1 MSTTPAARRRVITRQ
16 VVEWAAWDW
25 GSAAFNAVATTFVF
39 TTYLTSDGVFTDSGT
54 ASTWL
59 SNGMTIA
66 GLFIALLAPITGQRA
81 DRRGRGG
88 VWLGWFT
95 GLVVACMLAMYFV
108 HPASVL
114 GPKGALMLGIA
125 LLGLGNVFFEFAS
138 VNYNAML
145 NHLGE
150 KEDRG
155 KISGFGWAAGY
166 IGGIVLLLILYVGLI
181 GVNVLGVPA
190 DEHLNIRISMVI
202 AALWLGGF
210 AIPVLKNPP
219 LPQKV
224 STADDHETILDSYK
238 LLWRTVVTLKR
249 EAPHTLFFLI
259 ASAVFRDG
267 LAGVFTFGAVLAKT
281 AFGFSAS
288 DVMIFAIAA
297 NIVAGLATVAFGWV
311 DDKIGPKNVIML
323 SLTAMVVA
331 GFGVFF
337 LHAHGPIVFWSLGLV
352 LCVFVGPTQ
361 SASRSFLS
369 RIIPA
374 GREGEVFGLYATT
387 GRAVSFMAPAM
398 YGLFLM
404 IGKRMTPAGADY
416 TYWGIL
422 GIMLILGVG
431 LALTAPVKAERATL
445 DHMAD

>member
-1 MSTTPAARRRVITRQ
+1 
-16 VVEWAAWDW
+16 
-25 GSAAFNAVATTFVF
+25 
-39 TTYLTSDGVFTDSGT
+39 
-54 ASTWL
+54 
-59 SNGMTIA
+59 
-66 GLFIALLAPITGQRA
+66 
-81 DRRGRGG
+81 
-88 VWLGWFT
+88 
-95 GLVVACMLAMYFV
+95 MLAMYFV
-108 HPASVL
+108 HPESVL

-155 KISGFGWAAGY
+155 KISGFGWASGY

-181 GVNVLGVPA
+181 GTNLLGVPT
-190 DEHLNIRISMVI
+190 DEYLPIRISMVI

-210 AIPVLKNPP
+210 AIPVILHPP
-219 LPQKV
+219 LPKKV
-224 STADDHETILDSYK
+224 HTGGDHESIIDSYV
-238 LLWRTVVTLKR
+238 LLWRTVRTLSF

-281 AFGFSAS
+281 AFGFSAGE
-288 DVMIFAIAA
+288 VMIFAIAA

-311 DDKIGPKNVIML
+311 DDKIGPKRVIIL
-323 SLTAMVVA
+323 SLSAMVVA

-337 LHAHGPIVFWSLGLV
+337 LHARGPIVFWTLGLA

-398 YGLFLM
+398 YGLFLL
-404 IGKRMTPAGADY
+404 IGKAVTPAGEDY

-422 GIMLILGVG
+422 GIMLILLVG
-431 LALTAPVKAERATL
+431 LGLTIPVKADRATL
-445 DHMAD
+445 HHMEG

>member
-1 MSTTPAARRRVITRQ
+1 
-16 VVEWAAWDW
+16 
-25 GSAAFNAVATTFVF
+25 
-39 TTYLTSDGVFTDSGT
+39 
-54 ASTWL
+54 
-59 SNGMTIA
+59 
-66 GLFIALLAPITGQRA
+66 
-81 DRRGRGG
+81 
-88 VWLGWFT
+88 
-95 GLVVACMLAMYFV
+95 MLAMYFV
-108 HPASVL
+108 HPESVL
-114 GPKGALMLGIA
+114 GPQGALMLGIA

-181 GVNVLGVPA
+181 GVNLLKVPTDA
-190 DEHLNIRISMVI
+190 HLTIRISMVI

-210 AIPVLKNPP
+210 AIPVILHPP
-219 LPQKV
+219 MPKKV
-224 STADDHETILDSYK
+224 QTGGDNESIIDSYK
-238 LLWRTVVTLKR
+238 LLWRTVRTLKN

-288 DVMIFAIAA
+288 EVLIFAIAA
-297 NIVAGLATVAFGWV
+297 NVVAGLATVAFGWV
-311 DDKIGPKNVIML
+311 DDKIGPKKVIIL
-323 SLTAMVVA
+323 SLCAMVVA

-337 LHAHGPIVFWSLGLV
+337 LHAQGPIVFWSLGLV

-398 YGLFLM
+398 YSLFLM
-404 IGKRMTPAGADY
+404 LGKRMTPAGEDY

-431 LALTAPVKAERATL
+431 LALTIPVKADRATL
-445 DHMAD
+445 DHMEG

>member
-1 MSTTPAARRRVITRQ
+1 MSTTPTTPHRVITRR
-16 VVEWAAWDW
+16 VVDWAAWDW

-95 GLVVACMLAMYFV
+95 GAVVVCMLAMYFV
-108 HPASVL
+108 HPESVL
-114 GPKGALMLGIA
+114 GPQGALMLGIA

-166 IGGIVLLLILYVGLI
+166 IGGIVLLLILPPPMPKKVQT
-181 GVNVLGVPA
+181 
-190 DEHLNIRISMVI
+190 
-202 AALWLGGF
+202 GGDNES
-210 AIPVLKNPP
+210 I
-219 LPQKV
+219 
-224 STADDHETILDSYK
+224 IDSYK
-238 LLWRTVVTLKR
+238 LLWRTVRTLKN

-288 DVMIFAIAA
+288 QVMIFAIAA

-311 DDKIGPKNVIML
+311 DDKIGPKKVIIL
-323 SLTAMVVA
+323 SLCAMVIA

-337 LHAHGPIVFWSLGLV
+337 LHARGPIVFWSLGLV

-398 YGLFLM
+398 YSLFLM
-404 IGKRMTPAGADY
+404 LGKRMTPAGEDY

-431 LALTAPVKAERATL
+431 LALTIPVKADRATL
-445 DHMAD
+445 AHMED

>member
-1 MSTTPAARRRVITRQ
+1 
-16 VVEWAAWDW
+16 
-25 GSAAFNAVATTFVF
+25 
-39 TTYLTSDGVFTDSGT
+39 
-54 ASTWL
+54 
-59 SNGMTIA
+59 
-66 GLFIALLAPITGQRA
+66 
-81 DRRGRGG
+81 
-88 VWLGWFT
+88 
-95 GLVVACMLAMYFV
+95 MLAMYFV
-108 HPASVL
+108 HPESVL
-114 GPKGALMLGIA
+114 GPRGALMLGIA

-155 KISGFGWAAGY
+155 KISGFGWASGY

-181 GVNVLGVPA
+181 GANLLGVPT
-190 DEHLNIRISMVI
+190 DEYLPIRISMVI
-202 AALWLGGF
+202 AALWFGGF
-210 AIPVLKNPP
+210 AIPVILHPP
-219 LPQKV
+219 LPKKV
-224 STADDHETILDSYK
+224 HTGGDHESIIDSYK
-238 LLWRTVVTLKR
+238 LLWRTVRTLKN

-281 AFGFSAS
+281 AFGFTAGQ
-288 DVMIFAIAA
+288 VMIFAIAA

-311 DDKIGPKNVIML
+311 DDKIGPKKVIIL
-323 SLTAMVVA
+323 SLSAMVVA

-337 LHAHGPIVFWSLGLV
+337 LHARGPIVFWTLGLA

-398 YGLFLM
+398 YSLFLM
-404 IGKRMTPAGADY
+404 LGKRMTPAGVDY

-422 GIMLILGVG
+422 GIMLILGIG
-431 LALTAPVKAERATL
+431 LALTIPVKADRATL
-445 DHMAD
+445 HHMEG

>member
-108 HPASVL
+108 HPESVL
-114 GPKGALMLGIA
+114 GPRGALMLGIA

-181 GVNVLGVPA
+181 P
-190 DEHLNIRISMVI
+190 
-202 AALWLGGF
+202 
-210 AIPVLKNPP
+210 PP
-219 LPQKV
+219 LPKKV
-224 STADDHETILDSYK
+224 HTGGDHESILDSYK
-238 LLWRTVVTLKR
+238 LLWRTVRTLKN

-281 AFGFSAS
+281 AFGFTAGQ
-288 DVMIFAIAA
+288 VMIFAIAA

-311 DDKIGPKNVIML
+311 DDKIGPKKVIIL
-323 SLTAMVVA
+323 SLCAMVVA

-337 LHAHGPIVFWSLGLV
+337 LHAHGPIVFWTLGLT

-398 YGLFLM
+398 YSLFLM
-404 IGKRMTPAGADY
+404 LGKRMTPAGEDY

-431 LALTAPVKAERATL
+431 LALTVPVKADRATL
-445 DHMAD
+445 HHMEG